1 MNYFQSE
8 HSSSICFEH
17 LLLLIRISNFFSFDG
32 IKSLYMA
39 DRYFQG
45 LFRVHIP
52 SVLAGVLPCYHTL
65 RFLALV
71 RGRRGILTRPFPVVR
86 NQKEDV
92 FEYGT
97 YFLESL
103 GNCPLEAV
111 QCMLAV
117 FTFRIK
123 VIMVSGA
130 TD

>member
-1 MNYFQSE
+1 MQAT
-8 HSSSICFEH
+8 I
-17 LLLLIRISNFFSFDG
+17 
-32 IKSLYMA
+32 
-39 DRYFQG
+39 
-45 LFRVHIP
+45 LFAP
-52 SVLAGVLPCYHTL
+52 SPSYTV
-65 RFLALV
+65 
-71 RGRRGILTRPFPVVR
+71 GILTPFPVGR

-111 QCMLAV
+111 QGMFAV